1 MTKILIVLLLLL
13 VLLGL
18 VALHY
23 RKQIQMALYVFR
35 MFRKMRQM
43 SLADQPAEK
52 QIEKTET
59 AARDVQL
66 VKCSRCGTWIPQTK
80 ALNLRSKTFYCSANC
95 MESAVVK

>member
-1 MTKILIVLLLLL
+1 MTKILIVLILLL

-43 SLADQPAEK
+43 SRADQPTEK

-59 AARDVQL
+59 AKDSAL
-66 VKCSRCGTWIPQTK
+66 VKCSRCGTWVPQSK